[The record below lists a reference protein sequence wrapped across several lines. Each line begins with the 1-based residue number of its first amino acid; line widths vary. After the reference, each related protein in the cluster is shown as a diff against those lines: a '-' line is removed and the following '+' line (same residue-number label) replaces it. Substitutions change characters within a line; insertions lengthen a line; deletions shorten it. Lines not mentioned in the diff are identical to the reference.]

1 MTCSHFRDFMKE
13 QVELMKRHVDRH
25 KFYRGIP
32 DRQQAEIDF
41 IENFGGLLREM
52 YCDTAC
58 PEHEQCQD
66 YKDYLEREKL
76 K

>member
-13 QVELMKRHVDRH
+13 QVDLMKRHVDRH

-32 DRQQAEIDF
+32 DRTQAEIDF
-41 IENFGGLLREM
+41 IDNFGGLLREM

-58 PEHEQCQD
+58 SEHEQCQD
-66 YKDYLEREKL
+66 YKDYLDREAK